1 MSFGHFL
8 SWQRATCPGVPGA
21 GGPLSTSSTWWCGS
35 LIASTRGDV
44 EPGVVKRLGQEA
56 GTAVASD
63 QVARASEE

>member
-1 MSFGHFL
+1 M
-8 SWQRATCPGVPGA
+8 
-21 GGPLSTSSTWWCGS
+21 

-44 EPGVVKRLGQEA
+44 ESGVVKRLGQEA